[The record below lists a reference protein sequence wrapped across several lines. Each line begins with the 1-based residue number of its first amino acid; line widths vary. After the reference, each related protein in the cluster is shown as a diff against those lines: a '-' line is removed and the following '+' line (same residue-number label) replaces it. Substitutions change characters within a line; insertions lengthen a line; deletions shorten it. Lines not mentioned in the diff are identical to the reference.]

1 MVTVTTKCGNPVRRP
16 ESPIFKHEKS
26 KLRAWFCGHKMC
38 MMRDIW
44 IDCVVVNS
52 EHVFWLGRIFF
63 HRSARIRSHV
73 WTLLDEQPGWQN
85 KMKCLLG
92 EREVKDTKDR
102 ERERQRTNKMAQRP
116 SVTYFRL
123 SHFVVVLFSAMFVLL
138 LCYIFYRKF
147 SRALLFER
155 VNVLYDRIIALH
167 TMLNHSKSL
176 PTHCA

>member
-52 EHVFWLGRIFF
+52 EHVFWLGTIFF
-63 HRSARIRSHV
+63 YRNARIRSHV

-102 ERERQRTNKMAQRP
+102 EQERQRTNKMAQRP
-116 SVTYFRL
+116 TRNLLSVVTFCRCIIF
-123 SHFVVVLFSAMFVLL
+123 SHVCA
-138 LCYIFYRKF
+138 
-147 SRALLFER
+147 AA
-155 VNVLYDRIIALH
+155 VLYF
-167 TMLNHSKSL
+167 L
-176 PTHCA
+176 PEI